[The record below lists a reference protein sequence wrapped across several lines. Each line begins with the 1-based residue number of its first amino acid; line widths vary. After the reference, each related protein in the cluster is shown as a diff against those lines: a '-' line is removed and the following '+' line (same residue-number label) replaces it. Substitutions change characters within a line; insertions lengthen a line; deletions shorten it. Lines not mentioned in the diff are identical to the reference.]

1 MAMNDHPIDFEM
13 NTAMVFQQQIHMF
26 QQEVLKTNDGPVVDG
41 TIMTNEKIIL
51 LDQMLGE
58 IYGGKKVSLLFQ
70 LNHLFRTNQP

>member
-13 NTAMVFQQQIHMF
+13 NTAMEQ
-26 QQEVLKTNDGPVVDG
+26 T
-41 TIMTNEKIIL
+41 
-51 LDQMLGE
+51 LGE